1 MKDKSN
7 ATASINLEECTS
19 LEILVNF
26 IKKKLITKTI
36 IKLVYC
42 FLLWG
47 IQKLSFIVSSH
58 TGKTVKQIEE
68 TQHPID
74 KYQVT
79 SLESLFLSHRI
90 SRGLS
95 TMSGIGVIVDKDRG

>member
-26 IKKKLITKTI
+26 IKKSYLLKL
-36 IKLVYC
+36 
-42 FLLWG
+42 
-47 IQKLSFIVSSH
+47 LSSWYIVFFSGEYRNFSLSVSSH
-58 TGKTVKQIEE
+58 TGKIVKQIEE